1 MVRIDDVKQLRYWCH
16 KVLPLVYD
24 DSLSYY
30 EVLCKVTAKLNE
42 MVEIINGL
50 DEQINQAIMEYTAE
64 YVAQFLDT
72 WEVPLASETKNG
84 GIRASAKTSGY
95 TAEVKIDTETGKL
108 YVVPYTLPIAGENLG
123 GVKGEA
129 KTSSDTVPVHIDSTG
144 EMYVPDMTTPA
155 YTLPVA
161 STTLGGVKGNAKT
174 SSDTIPVHIDSTGEM
189 YVPDMSGSGNE
200 GINVADIMTSESVD
214 FDTALDSA
222 ISRSEEYGTIII
234 PEGDYTS
241 SASHVVNKAVKFVG
255 DGIADTVITIDAGG
269 TYDSNGWLK
278 YNKYLNMKGIYIKD
292 ARSAG
297 QGVLMVDG
305 TISTTY
311 DEVETVRI
319 EECKIESTSTNS
331 NVPATQCFLTKLD
344 GWQIFL
350 INSVFIGNVSYG
362 IVTQFSGCRVVK
374 CVGCTFD
381 SNTGDTTNGGLALIK
396 FYQMINNSNDGAIY
410 NRVDFIG
417 CTFKYKRAGVYCDYT
432 HGAVVKFF
440 RCSFDIY
447 DGSYDEQAITYDSG
461 SVARKPSALYLYN
474 NVFSNGSPNL
484 YGSVYA
490 SIGLIVAVGNTF
502 VSGVSSLY
510 VSNTNT
516 KLLASCNANF
526 KADGIY
532 PNSTTDISIDGT
544 AGNAVNTSNNAGTV
558 TGSQRRGL
566 DGLAYLHLKFNMGSN
581 TSATITL
588 NDGWKPRY
596 DGYFPIMNSDR
607 GEIIGSASV
616 MSNNATITLT
626 LPSAVSS
633 TYGMRCTL
641 VYPTC

>member
-1 MVRIDDVKQLRYWCH
+1 
-16 KVLPLVYD
+16 
-24 DSLSYY
+24 
-30 EVLCKVTAKLNE
+30 
-42 MVEIINGL
+42 
-50 DEQINQAIMEYTAE
+50 
-64 YVAQFLDT
+64 
-72 WEVPLASETKNG
+72 
-84 GIRASAKTSGY
+84 
-95 TAEVKIDTETGKL
+95 
-108 YVVPYTLPIAGENLG
+108 
-123 GVKGEA
+123 
-129 KTSSDTVPVHIDSTG
+129 
-144 EMYVPDMTTPA
+144 MTTPA